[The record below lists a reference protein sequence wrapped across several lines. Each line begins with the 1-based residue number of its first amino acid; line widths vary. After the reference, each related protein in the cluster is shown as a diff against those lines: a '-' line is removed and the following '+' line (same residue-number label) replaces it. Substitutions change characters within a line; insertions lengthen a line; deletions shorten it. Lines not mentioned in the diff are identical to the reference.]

1 MDDEMLKIYAYV
13 SISSYR
19 RKTVKVLEYGD
30 KTPTEIAKDSNIRI
44 NHISKV
50 LKELKDANVVVC
62 INEQDRKGRIY
73 HLTDFGQD
81 IAGHLEDL

>member
-44 NHISKV
+44 NHI
-50 LKELKDANVVVC
+50 
-62 INEQDRKGRIY
+62 I
-73 HLTDFGQD
+73 
-81 IAGHLEDL
+81 